1 MSLPWKL
8 KKALSKF
15 AEGLFYPWCGAG
27 SNRRHKDFQSFALPT
42 ELPHHLGTANIIK
55 GMEKDKNTLKND
67 VLTVVIHLMSK
78 SFGFKKTK
86 YVPSLYV

>member
-1 MSLPWKL
+1 
-8 KKALSKF
+8 
-15 AEGLFYPWCGAG
+15 
-27 SNRRHKDFQSFALPT
+27 
-42 ELPHHLGTANIIK
+42 LGTANIIK

-67 VLTVVIHLMSK
+67 VLTVVINLMSK